1 MRATTAADCGTIENT
16 VTVGADNEAQE
27 DTENNEASADLDVLC
42 PDITVDKEAV
52 VSPINAGETAE
63 FSIEVWNAGPG
74 TAYDVTLTDT
84 LPAGV
89 DWVVDATIP
98 AGIDCQIVDLTLTC
112 DLGDLAPEGE
122 GDANHV
128 FIYLAG
134 ETSFADCVEG
144 DFELLNSVVVA
155 AANEPADA
163 PLPNSD
169 QATIEVDCPAIGISK
184 DADHEGSVSAGD
196 EVGFTVTI
204 GNTGDGTAFDVS
216 VSDALPAA
224 LFWALDTTDDR
235 AGRSPASAGAQV
247 LSFEGDLAGGEF
259 SSAHVDGDL
268 ESRGLR
274 RRPQRGLP
282 VHGRAAGR
290 GRRRRRGR
298 GLPGHHRR
306 EDAETAPPSTPVT

>member
-1 MRATTAADCGTIENT
+1 M
-16 VTVGADNEAQE
+16 
-27 DTENNEASADLDVLC
+27 
-42 PDITVDKEAV
+42 
-52 VSPINAGETAE
+52 
-63 FSIEVWNAGPG
+63 
-74 TAYDVTLTDT
+74 TLTDT

-134 ETSFADCVEG
+134 ETSFADCANG
-144 DFELLNSVVVA
+144 DFELLNSVVVS
-155 AANEPADA
+155 AANEPVDA

-216 VSDALPAA
+216 VSDELPAA

-235 AGRSPASAGAQV
+235 WQISGSAGAQV
-247 LSFEGDLAGGEF
+247 LVLRGRPGGRRVQQRPR
-259 SSAHVDGDL
+259 HGDL

-274 RRPQRGLP
+274 GRPQRGLP

-290 GRRRRRGR
+290 GRRRGRGR

-306 EDAETAPPSTPVT
+306 EDA